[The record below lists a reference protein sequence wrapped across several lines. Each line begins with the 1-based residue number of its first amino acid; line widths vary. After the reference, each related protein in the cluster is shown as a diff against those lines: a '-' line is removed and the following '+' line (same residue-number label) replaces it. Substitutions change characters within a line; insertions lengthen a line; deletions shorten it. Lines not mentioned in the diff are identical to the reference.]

1 MKKSKYRAKGG
12 AMKGTKYKSM
22 GGAMK
27 GTKYMSK
34 GGAAYKAEM
43 KANPS
48 MGNIPASV
56 KQALEASAVGFGV
69 GSKNLLRANKTK
81 KVFP

>member
-12 AMKGTKYKSM
+12 GMKS
-22 GGAMK
+22 
-27 GTKYMSK
+27 TKYMSR
-34 GGAAYKAEM
+34 GGAALKSEQ

-56 KQALEASAVGFGV
+56 TKALAGSAIGFGV
-69 GSKNLLRANKTK
+69 GSKNLLRANKAK
-81 KVFP
+81 KSSL

>member
-22 GGAMK
+22 GGGMK
-27 GTKYMSK
+27 STKYMSR
-34 GGAAYKAEM
+34 GGAALKSEQ

-56 KQALEASAVGFGV
+56 KKALAGSAIGFGV
-69 GSKNLLRANKTK
+69 GSKNLLRANKAK
-81 KVFP
+81 KSSL